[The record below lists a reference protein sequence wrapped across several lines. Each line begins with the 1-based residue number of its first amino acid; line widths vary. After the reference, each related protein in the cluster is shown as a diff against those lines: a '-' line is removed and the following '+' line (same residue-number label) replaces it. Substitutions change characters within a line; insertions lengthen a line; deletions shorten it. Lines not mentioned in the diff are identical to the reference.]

1 MKILK
6 IILIFIVLI
15 GGIFLALNWDSLFSD
30 TSTVEIGDDNKIDTT
45 KECDE
50 IRKAW
55 DNTDKW
61 NQALYE
67 DQKSAIEQKNL
78 SHRYKENSF
87 EVVMNT
93 LKECAIDKA
102 SQGYLNVLKDSAN
115 FSHDVL
121 CEQYDGVCTLKTD
134 FNLSVDKRATDIID
148 IHSLYLLAKQ
158 FVEDPHT
165 PTAKFNEQFRNW
177 VSLESYIKEVLNK
190 LKTIKDN
197 KHYEA
202 IQFVPMFVKGLNKDY
217 IVQNIQNEQQNFYE
231 DLSGQIVKYFTNK
244 KNACKTKEQLKV
256 LYGQLDNIK
265 NTFNKQS
272 HYGEQEL
279 VDLLEVIK
287 NAQNDF
293 TN

>member
-30 TSTVEIGDDNKIDTT
+30 KSTVEIGDDNKIDTT
-45 KECDE
+45 KECDD

-61 NQALYE
+61 NMALYE
-67 DQKSAIEQKNL
+67 DQKSAIEQKNI
-78 SHRYKENSF
+78 SHRYEENSF

-115 FSHDVL
+115 FTHDIL
-121 CEQYDGVCTLKTD
+121 SEQYDGVCTLKTD
-134 FNLSVDKRATDIID
+134 FNLAADKRVTDIID
-148 IHSLYLLAKQ
+148 IHSLYLSAKQ

-165 PTAKFNEQFRNW
+165 PTAKFNEKSRSW
-177 VSLESYIKEVLNK
+177 TSLESYLNGVLKK

-197 KHYEA
+197 KHYDA
-202 IQFVPMFVKGLNKDY
+202 IQFVPMFVKGLNRDY
-217 IVQNIQNEQQNFYE
+217 IIQNISIQQQKYYE
-231 DLSGQIVKYFTNK
+231 DLSGQIVKCYTNK

-256 LYGQLDNIK
+256 LYGQLESIK
-265 NTFNKQS
+265 NTFNKES

-279 VDLLEVIK
+279 VDLLEVIN
-287 NAQNDF
+287 NAQNNF